1 MYGAASPSAVNGFWG
16 TVMKQSA
23 TFGSSATVV
32 DWLAADELVPVV
44 FAAATCDRAV
54 AKKRAMQIDLPNIVM
69 MKNAE
74 VRFEKNVKNQ
84 IKDSD

>member
-1 MYGAASPSAVNGFWG
+1 MYGVASPSAVNGFWG

-23 TFGSSATVV
+23 AFGSSATVV

-44 FAAATCDRAV
+44 AASTCDLAA
-54 AKKRAMQIDLPNIVM
+54 AKKRATQIDLLNIVIM
-69 MKNAE
+69 NA
-74 VRFEKNVKNQ
+74 VVCFEKNVKNE